1 MPTVTAVGVPS
12 ETTISERL
20 SFVLEFDV
28 SEMGMPD
35 LETTSSGLEEDSIE
49 FSVTPA
55 SVWGQ

>member
-55 SVWGQ
+55 SV